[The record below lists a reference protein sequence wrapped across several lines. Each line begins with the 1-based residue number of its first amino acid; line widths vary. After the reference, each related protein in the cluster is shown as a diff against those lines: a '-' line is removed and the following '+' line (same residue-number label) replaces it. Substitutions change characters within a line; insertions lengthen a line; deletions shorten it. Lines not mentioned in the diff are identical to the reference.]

1 MAGLLSP
8 TTATD
13 STQEPKTVFKTGT
26 MHRPESGILS
36 PQSTLILRKGTLWH
50 SGGEQWLTDEKA
62 FVAGVSSL

>member
-1 MAGLLSP
+1 MAGLLP
-8 TTATD
+8 PRMATN
-13 STQEPKTVFKTGT
+13 STQELKTVFKTGT

-50 SGGEQWLTDEKA
+50 RGGEWWLTDEKA